1 MSNNK
6 EAQAAH
12 YQAHKEE
19 IKARCK
25 AYYKAHKDDIRA
37 RKKAYYQAN
46 REKIRETK
54 RARREK
60 YREKNSEKLRARRK
74 KHRLGLYGITL
85 DQWDRQLLLQDN
97 RCAACG
103 DILGAGTSSHADH
116 SHALGHFRSILCRRC
131 NCAEGH
137 LKTVDRARK
146 LYLWMEKE
154 ALFYASKNG
163 TVT

>member
-6 EAQAAH
+6 EAKAAH
-12 YQAHKEE
+12 YKAHKEE
-19 IKARCK
+19 IKVRCK
-25 AYYKAHKDDIRA
+25 AYYKAHEDEIRA

-46 REKIRETK
+46 REKIREMK
-54 RARREK
+54 RASWAK
-60 YREKNSEKLRARRK
+60 YRERDSEKLRARRK
-74 KHRLGLYGITL
+74 KHHLGQYGITL
-85 DQWDRQLLLQDN
+85 DQWDKQLLLQDN

-103 DILGAGTSSHADH
+103 DILGAGASSHTDH
-116 SHALGHFRSILCRRC
+116 SHASGHFRSILCRSC

-137 LKTVDRARK
+137 LKTVERARK

-163 TVT
+163 TGT